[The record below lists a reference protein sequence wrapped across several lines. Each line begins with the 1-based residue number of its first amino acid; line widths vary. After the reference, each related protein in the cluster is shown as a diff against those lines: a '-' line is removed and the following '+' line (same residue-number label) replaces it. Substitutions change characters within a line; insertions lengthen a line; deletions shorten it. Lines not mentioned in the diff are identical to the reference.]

1 VRPRS
6 STLQF
11 KDSKESVQQMA
22 KKLSVNNM
30 VESSIKGSEDN
41 LQIEVRLI
49 EAFPE
54 ERYIWN
60 ASFNQSWEKIG
71 DIYREILNK
80 IIDGTKIKL
89 SSQEAKSL
97 SIVQKHNPDILK
109 ACSKGKYYM
118 NKLTQ
123 GDFEKG
129 LKFYN
134 EAIEIDPADPLPYL
148 GMALGYST
156 AGHVSTVSADAANR
170 AIAYARQALSLDS
183 TITEAADAYVVL
195 ATKSLYTDYDFPA
208 TERYLKRAM
217 ELNPNIPMVHY
228 HYGWLLMVSNKVDE
242 AIAEFKKSIEIDPID
257 PTFTS
262 NLASLYIW
270 IGRYKEAMPEVLKTF
285 ELDPNNIMGL
295 WAMGSAYAEMGKYD
309 EAIAAHKKGIAISPD
324 FEHGLGVAY
333 ARAGQKEKALEVAS
347 KLENTHNSWYAWGIA
362 EIYATL
368 GDKDKAIYWI
378 EEAYKQRTNFVPWFR
393 CDAYYKPL
401 YDDPRFKEIVDRLKY
416 PK

>member
-1 VRPRS
+1 
-6 STLQF
+6 
-11 KDSKESVQQMA
+11 
-22 KKLSVNNM
+22 
-30 VESSIKGSEDN
+30 
-41 LQIEVRLI
+41 
-49 EAFPE
+49 
-54 ERYIWN
+54 
-60 ASFNQSWEKIG
+60 
-71 DIYREILNK
+71 
-80 IIDGTKIKL
+80 
-89 SSQEAKSL
+89 
-97 SIVQKHNPDILK
+97 
-109 ACSKGKYYM
+109 
-118 NKLTQ
+118 
-123 GDFEKG
+123 
-129 LKFYN
+129 
-134 EAIEIDPADPLPYL
+134 
-148 GMALGYST
+148 
-156 AGHVSTVSADAANR
+156 VSADAANR